1 MPGVPGYFPTIETG
15 RILLVGGRRVLRLE
29 TGGEFAE
36 DTYSVVQPSGAQWF
50 PRVWIPQGRS
60 GAAFLVEGD
69 LVVVGF
75 IRGKARSPIVLGTIR
90 PSTDT
95 SGLLTKPSDAPARDH
110 IRLSLDFKSEAGV
123 STGAVDVEVGGA
135 QGAGVRID
143 ASKAIKA
150 YAPRVELGGAG
161 GHRLAYA
168 PEVFDMLIEVL
179 TEVVAIGAAAGVPT
193 PDTASALL
201 HLALDQ
207 AAGGGTLSTRATR
220 AT

>member
-50 PRVWIPQGRS
+50 PRVWIPAGRS

-75 IRGKARSPIVLGTIR
+75 IRGKARSPVILGTIR

-95 SGLLTKPSDAPARDH
+95 SGLVTKPSDAPPRDN
-110 IRLSLDFKSEAGV
+110 IKLALDFKTDAGV
-123 STGAVDVEVGGA
+123 SAGKVQLELGGA
-135 QGAGVRID
+135 QGPGARLD
-143 ASKAIKA
+143 AAAAIKV

-168 PEVFDMLIEVL
+168 PELFEMLIKVL
-179 TEVVAIGAAAGVPT
+179 TELVAVGIGAGVAT

-207 AAGGGTLSTRATR
+207 ASGGGTLSTRATR